1 MTNHIR
7 TKRRSQKGGA
17 IWYNPITWFY
27 SEDPYAPK
35 KSMIDNISE
44 GTKGF
49 VNSAETFVGNTASS
63 IGNTASSIGNTTT
76 GAINS
81 VFGTITGKTGM
92 TNEQTGMTNEQTGMT
107 TGGRRE
113 RRRRYG
119 RTMKGGKG
127 ELGLTYYATPV
138 SGLKVVEPTY
148 WISAKGTTESYIKGG
163 SRKRRG
169 YKYKLRNSRRT
180 RRHKI

>member
-63 IGNTASSIGNTTT
+63 IGNTASSISNTTT

-81 VFGTITGKTGM
+81 VFGTITGK
-92 TNEQTGMTNEQTGMT
+92 TGMTNEQTGMT

-127 ELGLTYYATPV
+127 GLGLTYYATPV